1 MKEKLFVS
9 QSKKFKRRIKKK
21 FLANSKS
28 VMITL
33 EFRVSATSNIK
44 KKNSP
49 NQFPISWSLLCLFSS
64 LSRSAFTVPGSRTNF
79 PLHRSR
85 LHNWC
90 NIRRDMKGIW
100 DSENRFLPNW
110 QLVDLRCPKKR
121 NSNEQQK
128 TLLHLP
134 NLFNTIFCYY
144 SR

>member
-21 FLANSKS
+21 FWRIRNPWWSRWNFVCL
-28 VMITL
+28 
-33 EFRVSATSNIK
+33 RHQTSK

-49 NQFPISWSLLCLFSS
+49 NQFPISWSLLCLFSF

-121 NSNEQQK
+121 NSSEQQK